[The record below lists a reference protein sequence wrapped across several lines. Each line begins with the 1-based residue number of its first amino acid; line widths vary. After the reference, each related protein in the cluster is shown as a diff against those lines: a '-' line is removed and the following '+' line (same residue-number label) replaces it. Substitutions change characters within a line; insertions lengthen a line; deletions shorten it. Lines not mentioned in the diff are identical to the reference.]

1 MKRVGQIFR
10 ESVYRDLKKG
20 FKENGSIF
28 LLTYSKLTST
38 KIGDLRKNR
47 KSAGAHVVVSK
58 NRLAQIALKELG
70 HNQLAERVGG
80 QTAFIWSNKDS
91 AEISKILIKFV
102 KDIETVALKGG
113 LLQGKIIEEG
123 DIKRLSDLPSREVLL
138 AQLLGTIIAPL
149 TRLAYVLNAKT
160 IDLLSII
167 KQLSEKKGGK

>member
-38 KIGDLRKNR
+38 KIGDLRKNL